1 MSAPDVRSVPFAPSG
16 FAQPTTMQSLRR
28 YFRHPGLATGSIIL
42 VFLLLVA
49 LLAPWLAPYP
59 PMKTNMANTLAPMS
73 AAHWLGTDQ
82 YGRDVFSRIL
92 LGTQISLKVA
102 FSVVALSLT
111 AGTLIGALAGFAGG
125 WTERITVVIIDIL
138 LAFPGFLFALA
149 LVAARGSSL
158 ESVILAVAIAF
169 TPRVAAVMRSVVLTI
184 KPRPF
189 IEASR
194 AIGMTETRVLLRHVI
209 PNALPPVIVVATVS
223 AATAILAEAGLS
235 FLGLGVQP
243 PTPTWGNIISDGN
256 ALITTNPWIS
266 LAAGFS
272 IALAVI
278 AFNLLGDGLRDTL
291 DPQMRRQ
298 TGRGLL

>member
-1 MSAPDVRSVPFAPSG
+1 MSAPDPRSVPFAPPS

-49 LLAPWLAPYP
+49 LLAPWIAPYP
-59 PMKTNMANTLAPMS
+59 PLKTNMANTLAPMS
-73 AAHWLGTDQ
+73 GVHWLGTDQ

-102 FSVVALSLT
+102 FAVVALSLT

>member
-1 MSAPDVRSVPFAPSG
+1 MSAPDGRSVPFAPSG
-16 FAQPTTMQSLRR
+16 FAQPTMMQSFRR

-73 AAHWLGTDQ
+73 SVHWLGTDQ

-102 FSVVALSLT
+102 FAVVALSLT

>member
-1 MSAPDVRSVPFAPSG
+1 MSYLRTFLQHRSLLIG
-16 FAQPTTMQSLRR
+16 GSL
-28 YFRHPGLATGSIIL
+28 LIVLLII
-42 VFLLLVA
+42 A
-49 LLAPWLAPYP
+49 LLAPWMTPYSP
-59 PMKTNMANTLAPMS
+59 LTTDMAKTLAPVS
-73 AAHWLGTDQ
+73 AEHWLGTDQ
-82 YGRDVFSRIL
+82 YGRDVLSRIL
-92 LGTQISLKVA
+92 MGTKVSLQVA
-102 FSVVALSLT
+102 FAVVGLSLT
-111 AGTLIGALAGFAGG
+111 VGTFIGAVAGFAGG
-125 WTERITVVIIDIL
+125 WIERITLVVIDIL
-138 LAFPGFLFALA
+138 LAFPGFLLALA

-158 ESVILAVAIAF
+158 ESVIIAVSIAF

-184 KPRPF
+184 RPRPF

-194 AIGMTETRVLLRHVI
+194 AIGMTELRILLRHVI

-243 PTPTWGNIISDGN
+243 PTPTWGNIVSDGN

-266 LAAGFS
+266 LSAGLC